1 MVVEVYRDS
10 AHRWRWRAISP
21 NDGIVAMSK
30 FYTRRRSAKRSARLW
45 YPGVKIRRG

>member
-10 AHRWRWRAISP
+10 AHLWRWRAISP
-21 NDGIVAMSK
+21 DDDILAISPSHP
-30 FYTRRRSAKRSARLW
+30 RRRSAKRSARQW